1 VRVRIGVAAVLVL
14 ALVATS
20 ITYGREE
27 IQIFFDPTIP
37 ETPPS
42 QALSATPSPDKAPA
56 EELGAAAGSAPTGA
70 GDESGR
76 AAKGDGSLQEGGARG
91 DLVGDFCYPD
101 DVPYYGL
108 SSKREAGNDL
118 IRVLEATV
126 RTRATSETDLT
137 LITRAF
143 KAFYADH
150 DALVL
155 SFESLPQKEGAA
167 IGEAYV
173 TNTAAGAF
181 ILGMSGGPLN
191 EEGISVVSYVDP
203 ATIPQ
208 AEVFATTECS

>member
-1 VRVRIGVAAVLVL
+1 MRVGVAVAALVLV
-14 ALVATS
+14 LVATS
-20 ITYGREE
+20 IIYGREE
-27 IQIFFDPTIP
+27 IQSRFGSTTP
-37 ETPPS
+37 ET
-42 QALSATPSPDKAPA
+42 LSSESLPATPPPDNAPA
-56 EELGAAAGSAPTGA
+56 EEWGTAAGSSLAGA
-70 GDESGR
+70 GGGSGR
-76 AAKGDGSLQEGGARG
+76 AAQGDGLLQEGGARG

-101 DVPYYGL
+101 DVPYYGV

-143 KAFYADH
+143 KAFYSEH

-155 SFESLPQKEGAA
+155 SFESLPQREDAA

-208 AEVFATTECS
+208 AEVFDRTECS

>member
-1 VRVRIGVAAVLVL
+1 MRVGIAVAALVLV
-14 ALVATS
+14 LVATS
-20 ITYGREE
+20 TIYGREE
-27 IQIFFDPTIP
+27 IQSRFGPTTP
-37 ETPPS
+37 ET
-42 QALSATPSPDKAPA
+42 LSSESLPATPPPDRALA
-56 EELGAAAGSAPTGA
+56 EEWGTAAGSSLAGA
-70 GDESGR
+70 AGVRGR
-76 AAKGDGSLQEGGARG
+76 AAEGDGLLQEGGARE

-101 DVPYYGL
+101 DVPYYGV

-143 KAFYADH
+143 KAFYAEH

-208 AEVFATTECS
+208 AEVFARTECS

>member
-1 VRVRIGVAAVLVL
+1 MRVGIAVAAALATVLL
-14 ALVATS
+14 AASL
-20 ITYGREE
+20 YGREAA
-27 IQIFFDPTIP
+27 QSLFGPSTP
-37 ETPPS
+37 ETPELR
-42 QALSATPSPDKAPA
+42 ATSAPDEARA
-56 EELGAAAGSAPTGA
+56 ERGAAPGSTPTRSG
-70 GDESGR
+70 GENGR
-76 AAKGDGSLQEGGARG
+76 AAKGEGSLQGDGARG

-101 DVPYYGL
+101 DVPYYGV

-118 IRVLEATV
+118 IKVLEATV

-137 LITRAF
+137 RITRAF
-143 KAFYADH
+143 KAFYAEH

-155 SFESLPQKEGAA
+155 TFESLSGEDGTE

-191 EEGISVVSYVDP
+191 DEGISVVSYVDP

-208 AEVFATTECS
+208 AEVFARTECS

>member
-1 VRVRIGVAAVLVL
+1 MRVRIAVAALVLV
-14 ALVATS
+14 LVATS
-20 ITYGREE
+20 IVYGREE
-27 IQIFFDPTIP
+27 IFGLTTP
-37 ETPPS
+37 EMLSSESLPATPP
-42 QALSATPSPDKAPA
+42 PDNAPA
-56 EELGAAAGSAPTGA
+56 EVWGTAAGSSLADA
-70 GDESGR
+70 GGGSGR
-76 AAKGDGSLQEGGARG
+76 TAEGDGLLQEGGPRG

-101 DVPYYGL
+101 DVPYYGV

-143 KAFYADH
+143 KAFYSEH

-155 SFESLPQKEGAA
+155 SFESLPQEEGAA

-173 TNTAAGAF
+173 TNTEAGAF

-208 AEVFATTECS
+208 AEVFARTECS